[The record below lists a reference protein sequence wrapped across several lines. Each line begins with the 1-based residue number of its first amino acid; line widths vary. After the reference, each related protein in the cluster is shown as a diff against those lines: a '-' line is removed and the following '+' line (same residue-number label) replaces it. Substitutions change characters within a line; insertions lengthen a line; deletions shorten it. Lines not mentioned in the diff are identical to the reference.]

1 MAERVPFFTLF
12 ESFQAPRQLR
22 LLLHDACIISG
33 ALDMAGRTLEVQV
46 ESSETLPQAAQ
57 DALQQ
62 MLAQQYDLRQ
72 VLLHFCGTGEQKGD
86 NGVIWGKTITGKLT
100 PIGELNIKQGSA
112 IVEGRV
118 FKAECYETR
127 RKGMWTLN
135 FNITDERGNPFP
147 VVLRQGETRATL
159 QVTTARAGYNK
170 RYEYAIQ
177 PGSDYQRG
185 ATRGVSVLYKGVTVG
200 QFSQEMLQTYLGE
213 TAERGL

>member
-1 MAERVPFFTLF
+1 MKRMELIAV
-12 ESFQAPRQLR
+12 
-22 LLLHDACIISG
+22 LLLILTLLPA
-33 ALDMAGRTLEVQV
+33 ALADTQPSVSFTTNQSTAQCGNTVTL
-46 ESSETLPQAAQ
+46 TLAANAAPSR
-57 DALQQ
+57 D
-62 MLAQQYDLRQ
+62 
-72 VLLHFCGTGEQKGD
+72 
-86 NGVIWGKTITGKLT
+86 ITI
-100 PIGELNIKQGSA
+100 
-112 IVEGRV
+112 
-118 FKAECYETR
+118 
-127 RKGMWTLN
+127 
-135 FNITDERGNPFP
+135 NITDERGNPFP